1 MKQVVQNYKSGELAL
16 LDVPEPA
23 CKPGGVLVRTL
34 YSLISTGTELMKVSE
49 ASKSLLGKAKARP
62 DQVAKVMQS
71 VATNGLAATYR
82 KVTSKLDSYTPL
94 GYSLCGVVT
103 AVGDGITDV
112 SVGSLVACAGNEHAL
127 HAELNWVPKNLYAP
141 VPTALSPQHA
151 AFGTVGS
158 IAMQGVRRGEPQLG
172 DVALVIGLG
181 LIGQLVVQLLV
192 ASGVT
197 VVGVDPD
204 PKRCALAE
212 SVGASLCAAPDSD
225 TVEMAV
231 ASLTGGHGVDQ
242 VYLAAGG
249 STNQPV
255 ELAAKLSRDRG
266 TVVDIGK
273 CSLNLPWNAYYE
285 KELDVRF
292 SRSYGPGRYD
302 PSYELEGRD
311 YPIGYVRWT
320 ERRNLECFLDLAA
333 RGKIDVSP
341 LITHV
346 ARFDDAVETYRSLN
360 DGELKAVAVLFEYP
374 TDETPELSVPTDSV
388 EIGGPPDTPM
398 GLSHGNALANTS
410 ETTPSNGKMET
421 GGTPGE
427 RMGLSHEDATSDTSE
442 NAPSN
447 GNVEIGG
454 PLGERMGLSLGDAAG
469 NASQD
474 PTSEGSVETG
484 GSPGAPMGL
493 SLGNAADDA
502 SETSRSNGIAKTG
515 GSPGEPMGLSLGDG
529 VSGASGNSGPNGRV
543 EIGGAPAG
551 AMGHSLGLGSARGLT
566 GQRSVVRKSTVRVG
580 FIGAGN
586 YASSMLLPHL
596 AENDRVDL
604 HRVVTTSALS
614 GANAK
619 RKFGF
624 QHASTELDDLLG
636 DDTID
641 AVFVV
646 TRHSS
651 HAALTN
657 RALRAGKAVF
667 VEKPLAL
674 SEAELGSI
682 RATIDE
688 TGNDRVQVGFNRRFA
703 PLLNESR
710 RQFGRRVGPASVRYL
725 VNAGSLDGGSWYT
738 HGAEGS
744 RFAGEGGHF
753 IDTVSWM
760 LSDDPVTVYATA
772 TPGHTDLQV
781 VLTYPDG
788 STAAVTYT
796 TTGSSQFQKETIDF
810 TADGKVLR
818 FDDFA
823 RAAVYGRKKWVSSRL
838 PKARD
843 KGQAA
848 ELRAFVDA
856 VDSGG
861 AMPVSFDSLAATTRA
876 TLAVETS
883 LGTGAPVHLREL
895 AP

>member
-103 AVGDGITDV
+103 SVGSGIDDV
-112 SVGSLVACAGNEHAL
+112 SVGDLVACAGNEHAL
-127 HAELNWVPKNLYAP
+127 HAELNWVPKNLYAK
-141 VPTALSPQHA
+141 VPARLDPRHA

-192 ASGVT
+192 ASGVK
-197 VVGVDPD
+197 VIGVDPD
-204 PKRCALAE
+204 PSRCALAE
-212 SVGASLCAAPDSD
+212 SVGAAVCAAPGSD
-225 TVEMAV
+225 VVDTAV
-231 ASLTGGHGVDQ
+231 AELTGGFGVDQ

-255 ELAAKLSRDRG
+255 EMAAKLARDRG

-302 PSYELEGRD
+302 ASYELEGRD

-333 RGKIDVSP
+333 RDKIDVAP

-346 ARFDDAVETYRSLN
+346 AEFDDAVETYQSLN
-360 DGELKAVAVLFEYP
+360 EGELKAVAVLFGYP
-374 TDETPELSVPTDSV
+374 QPSDLPEDPELSVPSDSV
-388 EIGGPPDTPM
+388 EIGGPP
-398 GLSHGNALANTS
+398 
-410 ETTPSNGKMET
+410 
-421 GGTPGE
+421 
-427 RMGLSHEDATSDTSE
+427 
-442 NAPSN
+442 
-447 GNVEIGG
+447 
-454 PLGERMGLSLGDAAG
+454 AARQ
-469 NASQD
+469 S
-474 PTSEGSVETG
+474 
-484 GSPGAPMGL
+484 L
-493 SLGNAADDA
+493 SLGN
-502 SETSRSNGIAKTG
+502 RFNG
-515 GSPGEPMGLSLGDG
+515 
-529 VSGASGNSGPNGRV
+529 
-543 EIGGAPAG
+543 
-551 AMGHSLGLGSARGLT
+551 
-566 GQRSVVRKSTVRVG
+566 VRKSSVRVG
-580 FIGAGN
+580 FVGAGN

-596 AENDRVDL
+596 TDNDDIKL

-614 GANAK
+614 AANAK

-624 QHASTELDDLLG
+624 ANASTDLDELLNDD
-636 DDTID
+636 DID
-641 AVFVV
+641 AIFVV
-646 TRHSS
+646 TRHST
-651 HAALTN
+651 HAELTN

-674 SEAELGSI
+674 SVEELASI
-682 RATIDE
+682 RDTIAE
-688 TGNDRVQVGFNRRFA
+688 TGNDRIQVGFNRRFA
-703 PLLNESR
+703 PLLTEAKER
-710 RQFGRRVGPASVRYL
+710 FGRRIGPASIRYL
-725 VNAGSLDGGSWYT
+725 VNAGRLDGNSWYT
-738 HGAEGS
+738 QDAEGT

-753 IDTVSWM
+753 IDTVSW
-760 LSDDPVTVYATA
+760 LVGDDPISVYAAA
-772 TPGHTDLQV
+772 TTNQADLQT
-781 VLTYPDG
+781 VLRYPDG
-788 STAAVTYT
+788 STATITYAT
-796 TTGSSQFQKETIDF
+796 NGSTQFQKETLDL
-810 TADGKVLR
+810 TADGKVLK

-823 RAAVYGRKKWVSSRL
+823 RAAVFGRKKWASSRI

-848 ELRAFVDA
+848 EVLKFLGA
-856 VDSGG
+856 VMTG
-861 AMPVSFDSLAATTRA
+861 APMPVPFESLAATTLA

-883 LGTGAPVHLREL
+883 LNTGVPVRIE
-895 AP
+895 PTR